1 MRALIRRLEVLEKRM
16 GEAAEDQLWAL
27 RRTHYKQFQP
37 VFVAALDGEI
47 TWDVLHEWCQTN
59 PGPDHGREQTPSQIE
74 RARRRRKAIEA
85 KLDETRWRMERWCP
99 ELLEGAS

>member
-16 GEAAEDQLWAL
+16 GEADEDQLWAL

-59 PGPDHGREQTPSQIE
+59 PGPDHGREEQGRPE
-74 RARRRRKAIEA
+74 RLGDGPAGEVSARRHR
-85 KLDETRWRMERWCP
+85 
-99 ELLEGAS
+99 